1 MDFKIQYQ
9 VPKIATRMKINVE
22 VILDEKAIVRVCF
35 YEDDNEYLP
44 IDTKTIIIE
53 GQAYKD
59 WGNDDAYIKKIVYE
73 TLGIPIEPP
82 VPVVPVIPPHLLSP
96 P

>member
-1 MDFKIQYQ
+1 MEFAIQYQ

-22 VILDEKAIVRVCF
+22 VILDEKAIVRVSF

-44 IDTKTIIIE
+44 IATRTIIIE

-59 WGNDDAYIKKIVYE
+59 WGNDDAYIKNIVYE
-73 TLGIPIEPP
+73 TLGLPINPP
-82 VPVVPVIPPHLLSP
+82 VADPVIPPHLLSP